1 MSDSITNPPVIPTP
15 AAPKLNPVD
24 VFFALG
30 SEVRWAIVRML
41 ADGRKMSTGEVAAA
55 LGRSLDGVGRQLK
68 VMAAVGVLD
77 FLRGEDRRQAVF
89 QIPAAYRTTPGVLDF
104 GFCVVDLKKV

>member
-1 MSDSITNPPVIPTP
+1 MSDSIPNPPPNP
-15 AAPKLNPVD
+15 PAAAPKLNPVD

-30 SEVRWAIVRML
+30 SDVRWAIVQML
-41 ADGRKMSTGEVAAA
+41 ADGRKMSTGEVATA
-55 LGRSLDGVGRQLK
+55 LGRKLDGMGKQLK
-68 VMAAVGVLD
+68 VMSDAGVLD

-104 GFCVVDLKKV
+104 GFCVVDLKKA

>member
-1 MSDSITNPPVIPTP
+1 MSDSTPISPANPPAATP
-15 AAPKLNPVD
+15 RLDPVA

-30 SEVRWAIVRML
+30 SDVRWPILKLL
-41 ADGRKMSTGEVAAA
+41 ADGRKMSTGEVAAT
-55 LGRSLDGVGRQLK
+55 LGRDLDGVGKQLK
-68 VMAAVGVLD
+68 VMAAAGVLD

-104 GFCVVDLKKV
+104 GCCVVNLRKV

>member
-1 MSDSITNPPVIPTP
+1 MSDSLTNPPAP
-15 AAPKLNPVD
+15 APPAPPKLKPVD

-30 SEVRWAIVRML
+30 SDVRWAILRML

-55 LGRSLDGVGRQLK
+55 LGRKLDGMGRQLK
-68 VMAAVGVLD
+68 VMSDAGVLD

-104 GFCVVDLKKV
+104 GCCVIDLKKL